1 VDGGRW
7 TVVGGRWALG
17 RMADREMTDKDRWER
32 ARSAEAL
39 RYGRLRTHERNDER
53 LTTND

>member
-1 VDGGRW
+1 
-7 TVVGGRWALG
+7 
-17 RMADREMTDKDRWER
+17 MADREMTDKDRWER

-53 LTTND
+53 RTTND